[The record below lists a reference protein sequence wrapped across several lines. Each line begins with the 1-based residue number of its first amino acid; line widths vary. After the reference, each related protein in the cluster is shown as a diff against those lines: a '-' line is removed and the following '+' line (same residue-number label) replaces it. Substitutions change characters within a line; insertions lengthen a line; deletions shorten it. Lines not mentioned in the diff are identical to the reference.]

1 MEFLILIIP
10 MALMM
15 FFMSRSSKK
24 QQQQRQDTLN
34 AMKVGDEVITIGG
47 LHGVLS
53 EVNEKTVVLDCEGI
67 YLEFEKSAMKTVTP
81 GKGVVN
87 DDTVTTV
94 SEEAEVAE
102 PTTTVKETTGDTT
115 EETK

>member
-81 GKGVVN
+81 GKG
-87 DDTVTTV
+87 TVTPNPVETV
-94 SEEAEVAE
+94 TETETEVVTPSATIDGVDETIE
-102 PTTTVKETTGDTT
+102 PK
-115 EETK
+115 